1 MTTTTTLGE
10 LTGDY
15 VLDTA
20 RTRIGFTAR
29 AALVS
34 TVRGHFE
41 AFDGGARLDGGTPS
55 ASSVRITIRAASV
68 QTRHRKRDDHLR
80 GGDFLDVGAHPVLTF
95 VSTRVEQ
102 VDATGF
108 KVTGDLSVRG
118 ATRPVTVD
126 FTLAGAGSD
135 ATGTFRAHF
144 LGRTALDRADWGVS
158 GGGAMIGR
166 KVTLEFDVT
175 AVRQG

>member
-1 MTTTTTLGE
+1 MTTATPLGE
-10 LTGDY
+10 VTGDY

-34 TVRGHFE
+34 KVRGDFE

-55 ASSVRITIRAASV
+55 ASSVRLTVRTASV
-68 QTRHRKRDDHLR
+68 RTRNRKRDEHLR
-80 GGDFLDVGAHPVLTF
+80 GGDFLDVGTHPVLTF
-95 VSTRVEQ
+95 ASTGVEQ
-102 VDATGF
+102 VGPAGF
-108 KVTGDLSVRG
+108 QVTGDLTVRG
-118 ATRPVTVD
+118 VTRPVTVD
-126 FTLAGAGSD
+126 FTLTGAGADSSGS
-135 ATGTFRAHF
+135 FRASF
-144 LGRTALDRADWGVS
+144 LGRAVIDRADWGVS

-175 AVRQG
+175 AVRQP